1 MTTLFDD
8 IETVWRYGAPA
19 EPRIDVEE
27 AIDRLVAL
35 SDEFTELAPDWNEAP
50 EWAQWYTIDADGTA
64 TWTVDEPTVF
74 KSIWRYFNGIFA
86 GFVNLF
92 LGIDWRLCK
101 WQRPAVQ

>member
-1 MTTLFDD
+1 MLFDD
-8 IETVWRYGAPA
+8 IASVYVGANELSINA
-19 EPRIDVEE
+19 EY
-27 AIDRLVAL
+27 AMGRLMEL
-35 SDEFTELAPDWNEAP
+35 RRQYNELAPDWTQAP
-50 EWAQWYTIDADGTA
+50 EWAQWYAIDADGTA

-101 WQRPAVQ
+101 WKRP